1 MPADPRPT
9 KSSDQPWQRFLRPR
23 VVIGAVVLA
32 LVIWFAVANS
42 QRVTVDWFLVET
54 RSPLFLVVLLAAV
67 LGALADRLIRWRRQ
81 RKPPA
86 DRR

>member
-1 MPADPRPT
+1 MATDRRPET
-9 KSSDQPWQRFLRPR
+9 PSTSSWRRFLRPR
-23 VVIGAVVLA
+23 FVIGAIALV

-42 QRVTVDWFLVET
+42 QRVTVDWFVVET

-81 RKPPA
+81 RKPT